1 MARWLHADNY
11 SLCTLLLFYVKAFAD
26 KAKYPGSIVAKLEV
40 FAELKTISIK
50 KSGDILLLGNIYT
63 YNNNIAPYQAQFFNL
78 CI

>member
-1 MARWLHADNY
+1 MTRWLHADNY

-50 KSGDILLLGNIYT
+50 KSIFHRKEGKVALPSP
-63 YNNNIAPYQAQFFNL
+63 AEKVSVVRS
-78 CI
+78 